1 MFLLLSILIMA
12 AIAILLGESLV
23 ITSTIIAK
31 LFKIGISALL
41 IILFVFDIF
50 ILWWVINFGILFGIL

>member
-1 MFLLLSILIMA
+1 MFLLLLILIMA

-23 ITSTIIAK
+23 VTSTIIAK
-31 LFKIGISALL
+31 LIKIGISALL

-50 ILWWVINFGILFGIL
+50 ILWWVINFGIIFGIL

>member
-50 ILWWVINFGILFGIL
+50 ILWWIINFGILFGIL